1 MHNTLMMPTYNQLV
15 KLPDVELIKRVG
27 LALGQLDEAE
37 DQGESKTDK
46 ARIYQAYKNEL
57 TKRNYRQRT
66 H

>member
-15 KLPDVELIKRVG
+15 KLPDVELIKRVS

-37 DQGESKTDK
+37 DQGQSKTDK

-57 TKRNYRQRT
+57 AKRDYKQRA